1 MPTSLAQ
8 ISWLMM
14 TQNSMATTS
23 ASLESSMAMEVR
35 PSSVPYSFLMIA
47 SGKEVAKFCQVYFLR
62 ELTQIEDF
70 RHRKFESALRRCFHQ
85 MDEMVED
92 EVSFLSPLPLLI
104 LSPLH
109 RPMIISYSSS
119 VKFPTPQ
126 IGNPPLTTTT
136 NSGSRR
142 EQRTRMDN
150 FLLQNLLPRRFQSLK
165 PWHCSKNCS
174 LNSTRFPSRPCPALT
189 HPPRQ
194 RNLTMSPS
202 LPSHKYL
209 NPQAPVV
216 RRRSNHR
223 QQGMAPQL
231 RKRRIESLSHPPSTK
246 LPPSAACRT
255 TGTPLPATT
264 PASPPAPP
272 PQPPFRISAGCTA
285 CVALKHGNELFV
297 ANAGHPLPQPHQL
310 TSHR

>member
-1 MPTSLAQ
+1 
-8 ISWLMM
+8 M

-70 RHRKFESALRRCFHQ
+70 RHRKFESALRRCFHR

-174 LNSTRFPSRPCPALT
+174 PNSTRFPSRPCPALT
-189 HPPRQ
+189 
-194 RNLTMSPS
+194 
-202 LPSHKYL
+202 
-209 NPQAPVV
+209 
-216 RRRSNHR
+216 
-223 QQGMAPQL
+223 
-231 RKRRIESLSHPPSTK
+231 
-246 LPPSAACRT
+246 
-255 TGTPLPATT
+255 
-264 PASPPAPP
+264 PP
-272 PQPPFRISAGCTA
+272 PQAKKSDNVTLTPLSQVSQPTSTSGEEKEQPQAAGNGPAAEEAKDREFVPPSFNQTA
-285 CVALKHGNELFV
+285 SLCRLSDHRYPPPCYNSCFT
-297 ANAGHPLPQPHQL
+297 PCS
-310 TSHR
+310 TSSTSLQNLCRVHRLCRFEAWQ